1 MAKGDLAFSTEAT
14 VASALIFASGVG
26 VGTGVGC
33 RTLVG
38 IGTIVGVG
46 TVAGVVQATAMM
58 PEISSINT
66 KDRSRTFPTVVFTL
80 LFYQSLATT
89 MSYNRE
95 ITEVPSE

>member
-1 MAKGDLAFSTEAT
+1 MAIGDLAFSTEAT

-46 TVAGVVQATAMM
+46 TVAGVVQATAVM

-66 KDRSRTFPTVVFTL
+66 KDRSRMCLTVVFIL
-80 LFYQSLATT
+80 LFYQSWVTNL
-89 MSYNRE
+89 SYDRA
-95 ITEVPSE
+95 IPEVPSE